1 IETLPPTFDI
11 ENKIH
16 IVIDTDKLLADIP
29 RPFAFDVLSDLDFE
43 LLNKI
48 NYKFQYDLHRRQR
61 SASFTYNGQVDQV
74 INNHLFFGKST
85 SELQWDNKQKK
96 TQHQKEILLFVRN
109 DVH

>member
-1 IETLPPTFDI
+1 MR
-11 ENKIH
+11 
-16 IVIDTDKLLADIP
+16 LLSTKADEEV
-29 RPFAFDVLSDLDFE
+29 DVLSDLDFE

-48 NYKFQYDLHRRQR
+48 NYKFQYDLRCYQR
-61 SASFTYNGQVDQV
+61 SASFTYNSQVDQV
-74 INNHLFFGKST
+74 IDNHLFFGKST